1 MDNNER
7 ISALK
12 TFLDCPLE
20 VAQALDNA
28 MARRDFDHKDMLV
41 HQGDYSEQIWLIL
54 DGEAQVQ
61 VIGYEGQV
69 TLLAT
74 HGPGELFGAFPEA
87 AESSMD
93 IKVYGHLTALQI
105 STDILRDLIAQHPLL
120 GAGLSRILGN
130 QYNALMDRLA
140 SHVTLT
146 ARGRVYRE
154 LLRLLID
161 SDQIIPPPVVAA
173 LALKA
178 QTTRETASRAISDL
192 RRRGIIQR
200 DKDRLEII
208 SRPLLEALVI

>member
-1 MDNNER
+1 MDRDER

-12 TFLDCPLE
+12 AFIDCPLE
-20 VAQALDNA
+20 VAQALDIA
-28 MARRDFDHKDMLV
+28 MAQRDFDHKQMLV
-41 HQGDYSEQIWLIL
+41 HQGDHSEQIWLIL
-54 DGEAQVQ
+54 DGEAQFQ
-61 VIGYEGQV
+61 VIGYEGQI

-74 HGPGELFGAFPEA
+74 LGPGELLGAFPEA
-87 AESSMD
+87 TKSSMD
-93 IKVYGHLTALQI
+93 IKVHGHLTALQI
-105 STDILRDLIAQHPLL
+105 STGTLRDLIIQHPRL

-154 LLRLLID
+154 LLGLLVD
-161 SDQIIPPPVVAA
+161 SDQLIPPPVVAA
-173 LALKA
+173 LALRA

-192 RRRGIIQR
+192 KRRGIIQR
-200 DKDRLEII
+200 DKNKLEII